1 MEIKPRAKK
10 MLFRAN
16 FDDYE
21 FADAVYNSYK
31 KEFMR
36 GFSVGFLPIEYEQRD
51 INDMD
56 DEEKLRAGWW
66 GGMNYKVQELLEISA
81 APIPMHPEA
90 LASLKSMNIPTEFGY
105 AEEDA
110 TKLTPGRSRFNDGST
125 WIPIDDVNSFTDIA
139 SVDLED
145 GVKGISGKPTGKVD
159 SVIIDGVVGYIFP
172 RDMDDEKMIKWLVS
186 NAVSEEKAIALVTS
200 DLDKYLE
207 LKIEDDGEFKLLSG
221 EEVIEDGPE
230 LDVVDDIAKTEVDK
244 PREEFVIIPEEV
256 KIDNGELLI
265 NTSIG
270 SFTIGSDILI
280 EAGLEIREGELVDI
294 RNRDSLDIAV
304 NSLTALLKDVKIEDV
319 IQEPEP
325 ELNTQQDEEG
335 KEDFA
340 LLLTVAEELQTE
352 IREAIRIDPEM
363 FRGVVNEVLKESLG
377 GLVKSSL
384 TESLKIATGDID

>member
-1 MEIKPRAKK
+1 M
-10 MLFRAN
+10 
-16 FDDYE
+16 
-21 FADAVYNSYK
+21 
-31 KEFMR
+31 
-36 GFSVGFLPIEYEQRD
+36 
-51 INDMD
+51 
-56 DEEKLRAGWW
+56 
-66 GGMNYKVQELLEISA
+66 
-81 APIPMHPEA
+81 
-90 LASLKSMNIPTEFGY
+90 T
-105 AEEDA
+105 
-110 TKLTPGRSRFNDGST
+110 
-125 WIPIDDVNSFTDIA
+125 
-139 SVDLED
+139 
-145 GVKGISGKPTGKVD
+145 
-159 SVIIDGVVGYIFP
+159 
-172 RDMDDEKMIKWLVS
+172 KMIKWLVS

-207 LKIEDDGEFKLLSG
+207 LKIEDDGEFTLLSS
-221 EEVIEDGPE
+221 EEPRELVLEDDPE
-230 LDVVDDIAKTEVDK
+230 LDVVDDIVETKVDK
-244 PREEFVIIPEEV
+244 PREEFVIIPKEV

-270 SFTIGSDILI
+270 SFTIGSDILK

-325 ELNTQQDEEG
+325 ELTTQQDDEG
-335 KEDFA
+335 EEDFA

>member
-1 MEIKPRAKK
+1 MAYKIMQKGEDGVLREVVIRGEAVRGTDFDPGDMELKQFDDDTRSFSAVGSTGSPDRVADVIDQDGWQLENFEKNPVGMWAHNYSMLPIFRVTDMEIKPRAKK

-56 DEEKLRAGWW
+56 DEEKQRAGWW

-172 RDMDDEKMIKWLVS
+172 RDMDDE
-186 NAVSEEKAIALVTS
+186 
-200 DLDKYLE
+200 
-207 LKIEDDGEFKLLSG
+207 DD
-221 EEVIEDGPE
+221 
-230 LDVVDDIAKTEVDK
+230 
-244 PREEFVIIPEEV
+244 
-256 KIDNGELLI
+256 
-265 NTSIG
+265 
-270 SFTIGSDILI
+270 
-280 EAGLEIREGELVDI
+280 
-294 RNRDSLDIAV
+294 
-304 NSLTALLKDVKIEDV
+304 
-319 IQEPEP
+319 
-325 ELNTQQDEEG
+325 
-335 KEDFA
+335 
-340 LLLTVAEELQTE
+340 
-352 IREAIRIDPEM
+352 
-363 FRGVVNEVLKESLG
+363 
-377 GLVKSSL
+377 
-384 TESLKIATGDID
+384 